1 MKNNLVIA
9 IAREFGSGGREI
21 GQLVAKK
28 LDIPF
33 YDKGII
39 TQAAKESGI
48 DERIFENVEDI
59 ANNSLIYS
67 LSMGIYNPGRFA
79 RLPNYSIN
87 DEVYRVQTEII
98 RKVADEGD
106 CVIVGRCADYLLNEN
121 PRCVRVFVHADIDIR
136 LKRAI
141 EVYGLPKDT
150 GENFIRKK
158 DRRRASY
165 YQYYTDNKWGDYENY
180 HLILDS
186 GAIGIENAS
195 EVVLAYAKEMPQKE
209 E

>member
-98 RKVADEGD
+98 RKVAGEGD

-165 YQYYTDNKWGDYENY
+165 YQWGDYENY

-186 GAIGIENAS
+186 GAVGIENAS
-195 EVVLAYAKEMPQKE
+195 EVILAYAKGMPQKE

>member
-1 MKNNLVIA
+1 M
-9 IAREFGSGGREI
+9 
-21 GQLVAKK
+21 
-28 LDIPF
+28 
-33 YDKGII
+33 
-39 TQAAKESGI
+39 
-48 DERIFENVEDI
+48 
-59 ANNSLIYS
+59 
-67 LSMGIYNPGRFA
+67 
-79 RLPNYSIN
+79 
-87 DEVYRVQTEII
+87 QTEII
-98 RKVADEGD
+98 RKVAGEGD

-186 GAIGIENAS
+186 GAVGIENAS
-195 EVVLAYAKEMPQKE
+195 EVILAYAKGMPQKE

>member
-79 RLPNYSIN
+79 HLPNYSIN

-98 RKVADEGD
+98 RKVAGEGD
-106 CVIVGRCADYLLNEN
+106 CVIVGR
-121 PRCVRVFVHADIDIR
+121 
-136 LKRAI
+136 
-141 EVYGLPKDT
+141 GLS
-150 GENFIRKK
+150 
-158 DRRRASY
+158 A
-165 YQYYTDNKWGDYENY
+165 Q
-180 HLILDS
+180 
-186 GAIGIENAS
+186 
-195 EVVLAYAKEMPQKE
+195 
-209 E
+209 